1 MNGVQTESNQRLR
14 RFAHIGMLLL
24 AIAYPLVLH
33 FGVVSNNLTAATIIL
48 LLLLLTWGG
57 LELLKGR
64 YSGWPIMAIA
74 VAGIAWLIIE
84 RPDTIKLLQLPP
96 IAINGSLFTLFT
108 MTLLPG
114 QTPLITRF
122 AELMHKDE
130 RDLNDYERLY
140 TRRVTQFW
148 SGMFAFLTAESA
160 LLAQFADQETWSLF
174 TNFVNYL
181 LVIAGLLI
189 EYRIRERKLPHLEH
203 PGFLNFVR
211 LVRRIEWRSLL

>member
-1 MNGVQTESNQRLR
+1 MNGVQSESNNPLR
-14 RFAHIGMLLL
+14 GLAHIGLLLL
-24 AIAYPLVLH
+24 ALAYPLVLH
-33 FGVVSNNLTAATIIL
+33 FGVLSGGLIAPSLILML
-48 LLLLLTWGG
+48 LLANWGV
-57 LELLKGR
+57 LELIKGR
-64 YSGWPIMAIA
+64 LSGWLIIA
-74 VAGIAWLIIE
+74 TALLGIAWLLLE
-84 RPDTIKLLQLPP
+84 TPDTIQLLKLPP

-122 AELMHKDE
+122 AELLHKDE
-130 RDLNDYERLY
+130 RELNDYERLY

-148 SGMFAFLTAESA
+148 SGMFAFLTVESA
-160 LLAQFADQETWSLF
+160 YLAYFTDTETWSLF

-181 LVIAGLLI
+181 IVIAGLLI

-203 PGFLNFVR
+203 PGFWNFVR

>member
-1 MNGVQTESNQRLR
+1 
-14 RFAHIGMLLL
+14 
-24 AIAYPLVLH
+24 LVLH
-33 FGVVSNNLTAATIIL
+33 FGVVSGQLIAPSLILML
-48 LLLLLTWGG
+48 LLLNWGG
-57 LELLKGR
+57 LELIKGR
-64 YSGWPIMAIA
+64 LSGWLIISIA
-74 VAGIAWLIIE
+74 LLGIAWLVFE
-84 RPDTIKLLQLPP
+84 KPETIQLLKFPP

-130 RDLNDYERLY
+130 RELNDYERLY

-148 SGMFAFLTAESA
+148 SVMFAFLAVESA
-160 LLAQFADQETWSLF
+160 LLALYSDTETWSLF

-189 EYRIRERKLPHLEH
+189 EYRLRERKLPHLEH
-203 PGFLNFVR
+203 PGFLKFVR